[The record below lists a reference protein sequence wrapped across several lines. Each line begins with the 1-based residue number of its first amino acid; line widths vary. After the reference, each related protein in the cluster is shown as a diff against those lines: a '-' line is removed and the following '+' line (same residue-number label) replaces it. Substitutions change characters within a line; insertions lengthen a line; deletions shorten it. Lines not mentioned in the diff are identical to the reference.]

1 MVGITVFLIQ
11 SCILLLCHKAV
22 QKWCKPFQACST
34 LLGDGSNFFFQSLS
48 YIFRS
53 SMTLKLLEVIDIYFF
68 ANQVGLKVNL
78 SEVQTMLI
86 GQSLNFLIEYIF

>member
-11 SCILLLCHKAV
+11 SCILLLCYKAV
-22 QKWCKPFQACST
+22 QKRCKPFQACSN

-53 SMTLKLLEVIDIYFF
+53 SMTLKLPEVIDMHLLLCMISINYQ
-68 ANQVGLKVNL
+68 ANR
-78 SEVQTMLI
+78 
-86 GQSLNFLIEYIF
+86 